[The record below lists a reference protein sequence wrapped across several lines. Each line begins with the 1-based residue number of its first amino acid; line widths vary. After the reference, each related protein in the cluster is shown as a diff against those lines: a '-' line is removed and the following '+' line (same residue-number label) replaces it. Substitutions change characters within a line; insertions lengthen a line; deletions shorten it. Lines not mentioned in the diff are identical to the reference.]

1 MSFVVSLSFSLSQHV
16 RSSSQLLGMN
26 NMLSSSGTNWMMVNL
41 MGDQS
46 FYHVLYHCT
55 LYTLE
60 FLLLPTS
67 SFLSVFWMKF
77 RFGTCCVFTVSASGS
92 TITQNCTYIR
102 NPGYPNNYGETTAA
116 SYTIQKC
123 SCSKFLEIRD

>member
-77 RFGTCCVFTVSASGS
+77 RLCDFLERGTFK
-92 TITQNCTYIR
+92 IQRKCTYVQVPQLYAVIISKLL
-102 NPGYPNNYGETTAA
+102 YSNNSLAW
-116 SYTIQKC
+116 SLRKLQFDK
-123 SCSKFLEIRD
+123 KPH